1 MGANVYE
8 NNNGRLPIAPA
19 YMSLACLEYLPAGRS
34 PVYQLFLKVLVCETG
49 AWVHEC
55 LSDKE
60 SNNCGKCR
68 DPFGKH
74 SAAVRI
80 ELEWHT
86 TILTLTACRFWLQLV

>member
-19 YMSLACLEYLPAGRS
+19 YMSLACLEYLLAGRS
-34 PVYQLFLKVLVCETG
+34 PVYQLFLKVLVCEIG

-60 SNNCGKCR
+60 S
-68 DPFGKH
+68 D
-74 SAAVRI
+74 
-80 ELEWHT
+80 
-86 TILTLTACRFWLQLV
+86 QLWQVSRPVWQAIRGSQN

>member
-19 YMSLACLEYLPAGRS
+19 YMSLACLEYLLAGRS

-60 SNNCGKCR
+60 SDQLWQASRPVWQAIR
-68 DPFGKH
+68 DSGSQNWNGTPQ
-74 SAAVRI
+74 S
-80 ELEWHT
+80 
-86 TILTLTACRFWLQLV
+86 